1 MSSLEELSAQHTNAQ
16 ERVSRL
22 GAALAPMEY
31 QYTAEKMSL
40 INLREDEGMEKN
52 DMAAHKASLEKKK
65 AALSAELE
73 AVSAELDSFSESMID
88 RFCVYSTA
96 IVNKREAV
104 EAKRLAWIAARE
116 SYATAGDEEH
126 ELKIKLEFAKTSAA
140 HQSFLDTCERVRARQ
155 GGSDKGL
162 LLSLAEDEVKAARVY
177 RDRNLELSRI
187 AGDECEQLNTLL
199 ENSREHAAALDT
211 EFFLRENQL
220 ISLRKECYKIRS
232 SLLIGKEKE
241 KEEADE
247 TLRVNTGAISKI
259 EEHLEANRD
268 DFENTQKLIRRAE
281 SSLVR
286 AKEVLN
292 SYYEKQDPLEK
303 KYREAM
309 RKLEDIQA

>member
-1 MSSLEELSAQHTNAQ
+1 MSTLEELSAQHTNAQ

-22 GAALAPMEY
+22 GAALAPAEF
-31 QYTAEKMSL
+31 QYTEEKMSL
-40 INLREDEGMEKN
+40 INLRADELREKK
-52 DMAAHKASLEKKK
+52 DMTAHKASLEKKK
-65 AALSAELE
+65 ATLSAQLV
-73 AVSAELDSFSESMID
+73 AVNGELDSFSESMID
-88 RFCVYSTA
+88 RCCVYSTA
-96 IVNKREAV
+96 IARKKEAV
-104 EAKRLAWIAARE
+104 EAKRLAWLAARE

-140 HQSFLDTCERVRARQ
+140 HQSFLDTCERVRAKAQ

-162 LLSLAEDEVKAARVY
+162 LLSLAEDEVKEARVY
-177 RDRNLELSRI
+177 RDRNLDLSRI

-199 ENSREHAAALDT
+199 ENSREHAAALEK

-220 ISLRKECYKIRS
+220 LSLRKECYKIRS

-241 KEEADE
+241 EADE
-247 TLRVNTGAISKI
+247 TLRVNTGAIFKI
-259 EEHLEANRD
+259 EEHLEATRD
-268 DFENTQKLIRRAE
+268 DFDNTQKLIRRAE

-309 RKLEDIQA
+309 RKLEDIQS

>member
-1 MSSLEELSAQHTNAQ
+1 MSTLEELSAQHTNAQ

-22 GAALAPMEY
+22 GAALAPAEFA
-31 QYTAEKMSL
+31 YTEDKMSL
-40 INLREDEGMEKN
+40 INLREDERREKN

-65 AALSAELE
+65 AALSAELV
-73 AVSAELDSFSESMID
+73 AVSGDLDSFCD
-88 RFCVYSTA
+88 RILLAGDYYSAA
-96 IVNKREAV
+96 IAKKREAV
-104 EAKRLAWIAARE
+104 EQKRLAWLAARE

-140 HQSFLDTCERVRARQ
+140 HQSFLDTCERVRAKAQ

-162 LLSLAEDEVKAARVY
+162 LLSLAEDEVNEARVY
-177 RDRNLELSRI
+177 RDRNLDLSRI
-187 AGDECEQLNTLL
+187 AGDECEQLNTML

-241 KEEADE
+241 EADE

-259 EEHLEANRD
+259 EEHLAANRD

-286 AKEVLN
+286 AKEVLT
-292 SYYEKQDPLEK
+292 SYYEKQDPLER

-309 RKLEDIQA
+309 RKLEDIQS

>member
-1 MSSLEELSAQHTNAQ
+1 MSSLEELSTQHTNAQ

-31 QYTAEKMSL
+31 QYTEEKMSL
-40 INLREDEGMEKN
+40 INLREDERREKN
-52 DMAAHKASLEKKK
+52 DMTAHKASLEKKK

-88 RFCVYSTA
+88 RCCVYSTA
-96 IVNKREAV
+96 IAKKREAV
-104 EAKRLAWIAARE
+104 EAKRLAWLAARE

-241 KEEADE
+241 EADE

-268 DFENTQKLIRRAE
+268 DFENTQKLICRAE